1 MKRKAV
7 YELPSITLRKIL
19 GDVILASA
27 LDLVRDIWYD
37 ENDVELY

>member
-7 YELPSITLRKIL
+7 YEQPSITLIKNL

-37 ENDVELY
+37 ENDTELY